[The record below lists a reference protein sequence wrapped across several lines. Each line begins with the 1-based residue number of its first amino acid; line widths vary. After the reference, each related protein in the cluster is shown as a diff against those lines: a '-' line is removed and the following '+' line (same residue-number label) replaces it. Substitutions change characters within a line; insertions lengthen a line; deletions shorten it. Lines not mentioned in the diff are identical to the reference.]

1 MIELNNSK
9 PKISPATVY
18 DELAHLATNN
28 RLDCFDVYGDYDKDI
43 ESSILRSFEGAVALL
58 FGKDDVRAKRERYI
72 VIAIVSNNANLIIY
86 NNVTST
92 GYLRSRR

>member
-18 DELAHLATNN
+18 GELSHLATNY
-28 RLDCFDVYGDYDKDI
+28 RLDCFDVYGDYDKDN

-58 FGKDDVRAKRERYI
+58 FGKDDVRAINCNCNRFK
-72 VIAIVSNNANLIIY
+72 
-86 NNVTST
+86 
-92 GYLRSRR
+92 